1 MAYILKITLEGTQNP
16 IVWRKVKVNEH
27 ISFERLHYVIQSIF
41 DWEQAHLYAFTYKT
55 KGKKIFIEDP
65 KSMEDEANMF
75 LNNDFFKQLKEQ
87 LEDLGMVETKDNKD
101 HLRSDKTFLS
111 DILKRKNSKALYEY
125 DFGDSCVHTIMV
137 EAITDELLL
146 VPICIDGEGQAPPE
160 DCGGVWGYQDM
171 LEILK
176 DKDAEDYENTVEW
189 LEDMGY
195 ELPLDP
201 YKFDLDIINENLSDA
216 ARNGLV

>member
-65 KSMEDEANMF
+65 ESMEDEANMF

-101 HLRSDKTFLS
+101 HLRSDKTFLKYMPYS
-111 DILKRKNSKALYEY
+111 REKIVKPFTNMTLETL
-125 DFGDSCVHTIMV
+125 
-137 EAITDELLL
+137 
-146 VPICIDGEGQAPPE
+146 
-160 DCGGVWGYQDM
+160 GY
-171 LEILK
+171 I
-176 DKDAEDYENTVEW
+176 
-189 LEDMGY
+189 
-195 ELPLDP
+195 PLW
-201 YKFDLDIINENLSDA
+201 
-216 ARNGLV
+216 